1 MSNSSLAKRYAR
13 ALFSIGEEEGLIE
26 QFGTNL
32 VDFAHVLSLN
42 EQELFLA
49 FINPVIHVKELLPV
63 IESLTE
69 KMDLQSHVSNFISLL
84 LEKNRLELF
93 FDICVHY
100 QEMTDRKLGK
110 IRASV
115 ETAVAISAEEKQ
127 QIQKSLAEANN
138 VTLNNLLVDYS
149 INPDLI
155 GGIIAK
161 VGDTLYDASI
171 RTSLENI
178 RTSLLSN

>member
-13 ALFSIGEEEGLIE
+13 AIFSIGEDEGLIE
-26 QFGTNL
+26 QFGANL
-32 VDFAHVLSLN
+32 TDFSQVLSQN
-42 EQELFLA
+42 EQEIILVHF
-49 FINPVIHVKELLPV
+49 NPVIHVKELLPV
-63 IESLTE
+63 VETLTVKLE
-69 KMDLQSHVSNFISLL
+69 LNAQVSDFISLL

-93 FDICVHY
+93 FDISVHY
-100 QEMTDRKLGK
+100 QEMVDRKLGK

-127 QIQKSLAEANN
+127 QIQTSLAEANN
-138 VTLNNLLVDYS
+138 VALNNLLVDYS

-161 VGDTLYDASI
+161 VGDKLYDASI

>member
-138 VTLNNLLVDYS
+138 VDRKSV
-149 INPDLI
+149 
-155 GGIIAK
+155 
-161 VGDTLYDASI
+161 V
-171 RTSLENI
+171 
-178 RTSLLSN
+178 